1 MRDIFVKEDE
11 RKKEETER
19 KERMRGRKKK
29 QREKRGLTHSCI
41 LDSTLVYRPNEIVPA
56 SKDGMRKKG
65 ETERHE

>member
-1 MRDIFVKEDE
+1 M
-11 RKKEETER
+11 

-29 QREKRGLTHSCI
+29 QREKRGLTL